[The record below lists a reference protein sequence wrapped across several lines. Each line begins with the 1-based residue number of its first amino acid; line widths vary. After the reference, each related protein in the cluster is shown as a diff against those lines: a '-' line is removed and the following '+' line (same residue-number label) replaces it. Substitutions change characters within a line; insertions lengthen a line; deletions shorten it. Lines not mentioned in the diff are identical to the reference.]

1 MQLGSFY
8 PFSRNHN
15 AKGAKSQ
22 EPFRWD
28 SVARTSQKYLGIRYS
43 LLPYFYT
50 LFYKAHCPMD
60 KTQTPSATVM
70 RPLFFEFPTDKNTYS
85 IDKQFMVGKSLLIS
99 PQLDEGEMINPV
111 VCERLPSCTC
121 LLIRRDQCECI
132 LPIWEVVR
140 VGLQDCHL

>member
-1 MQLGSFY
+1 MLFCCTENTTEELCGRWMQLGSFY

-15 AKGAKSQ
+15 SIRSKPQ

-28 SVARTSQKYLGIRYS
+28 SVAKTSRKYLGIRYA

-50 LFYKAHCPMD
+50 LFYKAHCP
-60 KTQTPSATVM
+60 TQTPSATVM

-99 PQLDEGEMINPV
+99 PQLEEGETIHIS
-111 VCERLPSCTC
+111 L
-121 LLIRRDQCECI
+121 
-132 LPIWEVVR
+132 
-140 VGLQDCHL
+140 